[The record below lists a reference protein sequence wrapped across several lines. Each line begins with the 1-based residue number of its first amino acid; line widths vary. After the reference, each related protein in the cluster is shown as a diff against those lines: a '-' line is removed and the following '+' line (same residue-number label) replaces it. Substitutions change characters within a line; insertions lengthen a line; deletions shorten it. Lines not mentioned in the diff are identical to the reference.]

1 MLGVRPIILGMA
13 GIVLAIPKHI
23 RALHL
28 NLVTQSGTHLPML
41 KLGMDIGVLLLT
53 LGRDIAYQHVVVNVV
68 ISARRGILGIHGIVF
83 VLQVRLRAHIVGILQ
98 LSLRVKA

>member
-1 MLGVRPIILGMA
+1 MLCVRPIILGMA

-28 NLVTQSGTHLPML
+28 NLATQSGTHLPML

-68 ISARRGILGIHGIVF
+68 ISARRGILGMDGIA
-83 VLQVRLRAHIVGILQ
+83 LRLRLRAHIVGILQ